1 MLIGGLQK
9 TSLLDYPQKVSAII
23 FTISCNFR
31 CPFCYNSNLVT
42 KINKGDILPPA
53 DIFEFLKRR
62 KKVLDAVVITGGEP
76 TRHADLPEF
85 IRKIKE
91 MGFLVKLDTNG
102 TNPSMLKKLIQ
113 DKLVDYLAMDIKGP
127 LPKYSKIINVTVST
141 KKIRESIK
149 IIMHSNLPYEFRST
163 ILPALHSR
171 SDLEKMAKLIKGAKK
186 YYLQKFQATGDL
198 NNQDFNNYKSF
209 TDQEMHDLCDLA
221 KNYVE
226 KCGVR

>member
-1 MLIGGLQK
+1 M
-9 TSLLDYPQKVSAII
+9 
-23 FTISCNFR
+23 
-31 CPFCYNSNLVT
+31 
-42 KINKGDILPPA
+42 
-53 DIFEFLKRR
+53 
-62 KKVLDAVVITGGEP
+62 LDAVVITGGEP

-127 LPKYSKIINVTVST
+127 LPKYSKIVNVTVST

>member
-42 KINKGDILPPA
+42 KINKGDILPLA

-127 LPKYSKIINVTVST
+127 LPKYSKIVNVTVST

>member
-127 LPKYSKIINVTVST
+127 LPKYSKIVNVTVST